1 MKLNRWLYLLAAGL
15 MTLALGSAAADDDDH
30 LLARRA
36 LEEGRILPLAEVLAA
51 VKAKIPGKVLE
62 VELEVEDGVLVYDLK
77 LLTPGGGLKEL
88 EVDAATGKILQI
100 EDDD

>member
-1 MKLNRWLYLLAAGL
+1 MKRYPWPSLLVAGL
-15 MTLALGSAAADDDDH
+15 IALASGGAIADDNDH

-36 LEEGRILPLAEVLAA
+36 LEEGRVLPLAEVLAA
-51 VKAKIPGKVLE
+51 VKAKMPGKVLE

-77 LLTPGGGLKEL
+77 LLTPGGGLKEV
-88 EVDAATGKILQI
+88 EVDAATGKILKI

>member
-1 MKLNRWLYLLAAGL
+1 MNQFRWSSLFTAGL
-15 MTLALGSAAADDDDH
+15 IALALGSAAADDNDH

-36 LEEGRILPLAEVLAA
+36 LEEGRVLPLAEVLAA
-51 VKAKIPGKVLE
+51 VKAKMPGKVLE

-77 LLTPGGGLKEL
+77 LLTPSGGLKEL
-88 EVDAATGKILQI
+88 EVDAATGKILKI